1 MSLFVQTCYR
11 CHCSA
16 GTTWMDSNGRSH
28 TRVFVTDLHQEGGPF
43 SGEQEPAIPSGAS
56 LCNECIY
63 KESIEA
69 SKRNLQ
75 KGLDEPDPSGM
86 MVDRLAEMFR
96 SAVPDMKVKGSTRE
110 EGDNMVMDLSL
121 SWPKG
126 KK

>member
-1 MSLFVQTCYR
+1 MTLFVQTCYR
-11 CHCSA
+11 CSA
-16 GTTWMDSNGRSH
+16 TAGGLWTDKDGREH
-28 TRVFVTDLHQEGGPF
+28 RRVLVTDLPKGASPF
-43 SGEQEPAIPSGAS
+43 STKEKIFPAGAA
-56 LCNECIY
+56 LCNECLY
-63 KESIEA
+63 LESIEA

-110 EGDNMVMDLSL
+110 EGDDMVLDLSL